1 MRHRILLLP
10 LALFL
15 VLSAESCLDSGAA
28 SEEQRVADNQQEL
41 YLRTQP
47 IPQFDYSLQRDVY
60 TQIYRATNEGRNTFT
75 VVESVTG
82 ITKFACPSIGY
93 ALPADV
99 SLTNPLQ
106 GIYITSSGGAGVVE
120 LPEPNG
126 LYSSKNTDGTWIL
139 CVGDGGEIT
148 PIYTEHKVTTFPF
161 FIDGL
166 HPEWQRQAGSTAT
179 TVVVLDRQSGR

>member
-1 MRHRILLLP
+1 MRNRTFLLP
-10 LALFL
+10 LALL
-15 VLSAESCLDSGAA
+15 LAVSGASCMDGNA
-28 SEEQRVADNQQEL
+28 ANMEADVAGTQQEQ

-47 IPQFDYSLQRDVY
+47 VPVFDYSLQRDVLI
-60 TQIYRATNEGRNTFT
+60 QIYRATNEGRSTYT
-75 VVESVTG
+75 VVESVMG
-82 ITKFACPSIGY
+82 DTKFACPSIGY
-93 ALPADV
+93 AIPADA

-106 GIYITSSGGAGVVE
+106 GIYISQSGGAGVVE

-139 CVGDGGEIT
+139 CLADGGEIT

-166 HPEWQRQAGSTAT
+166 NPEWRRQEGSTSS
-179 TVVVLDRQSGR
+179 TVVRLER